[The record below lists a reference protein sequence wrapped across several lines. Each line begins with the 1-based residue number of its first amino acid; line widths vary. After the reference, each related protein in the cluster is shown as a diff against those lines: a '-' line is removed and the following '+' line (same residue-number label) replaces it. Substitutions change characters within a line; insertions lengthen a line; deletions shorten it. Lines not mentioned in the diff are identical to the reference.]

1 MILVVSTSC
10 PISSLAW
17 IHEDRVLWRGEREA
31 PRSAS
36 YAILS
41 LLEESGIDLAQAQ
54 GFVSD
59 VGPGSMT
66 GVKVGVTMAK
76 TWAFAIGTPCAGI
89 TAFDLI
95 SSSSPVVI
103 TPRRGDH
110 WLRKPGQP
118 PRRLAPEELGDPGL
132 ASLIEERAIPRAA
145 NALQILGSL
154 EWIAPES
161 LNPLYLSEPL
171 ISQAKKK
178 LTLLEPNS

>member
-17 IHEDRVLWRGEREA
+17 IHEGRVMWSGEKEA

-36 YAILS
+36 HAVLS
-41 LLEESGIDLAQAQ
+41 LLEESGIALDQAEQ
-54 GFVSD
+54 VVAD

-66 GVKVGVTMAK
+66 GVKVGVTLVK
-76 TWAFAIGTPCAGI
+76 TWAFALGISCAGI
-89 TAFDLI
+89 SAFDLI
-95 SSSSPVVI
+95 CSDSPVVI

-110 WLRKPGQP
+110 WLREPGQL
-118 PRRLAPEELGDPGL
+118 PRRLAPEELSVPGI
-132 ASLIEERAIPRAA
+132 AALIEEKAIPKAVKAVR
-145 NALQILGSL
+145 LVDSL
-154 EWIAPES
+154 KWIAPEV

-178 LTLLEPNS
+178 LTLVEPNS